1 MNFTQ
6 GSTSNIPFAEPLS
19 NSQDIIN
26 DLVFKNKDISKKE
39 WDSFETSWDFQK
51 HPF

>member
-26 DLVFKNKDISKKE
+26 DLVLKIKISQRKVG
-39 WDSFETSWDFQK
+39 FL
-51 HPF
+51 